1 MWEELLKLESRYYIL
16 GHEFGSS
23 SPTSHGSTFR
33 KNFPLV
39 KKTIEALYEKMIRT
53 DLLKPHKTE
62 FNAIRHNKMYMI
74 YFNIGRL
81 NPKLHGSRGT
91 NPYGIFNTDVG
102 LSRSGDITKMGYDI
116 GFELDIPNKVID
128 VSIWNLEGYMVANYD
143 FDFYQRIEKTVDL
156 IYNWIEERVNK
167 NLNTGKRGRDD

>member
-33 KNFPLV
+33 KNFSLV

-62 FNAIRHNKMYMI
+62 INIARYII
-74 YFNIGRL
+74 YFNIG
-81 NPKLHGSRGT
+81 G
-91 NPYGIFNTDVG
+91 
-102 LSRSGDITKMGYDI
+102 ITKTGSYSFGQYDI
-116 GFELDIPNKVID
+116 GFELDIPNKVVDI
-128 VSIWNLEGYMVANYD
+128 SIWSLLQNGGREHVANYD

-167 NLNTGKRGRDD
+167 NLTTGKRGRDD